1 MVVDER
7 EALRRQVE
15 GAMAEAGLDERE
27 LLVLRLRFGLEP
39 QEDGSPGEALSL
51 KEVGRRLD
59 PAVVGERVRQIEVI
73 ALRKLR
79 YAGARD
85 QERKAS

>member
-27 LLVLRLRFGLEP
+27 LLVLRLRFGL
-39 QEDGSPGEALSL
+39 QEDDRPLSL
-51 KEVGRRLD
+51 KEVGLRMD
-59 PAVVGERVRQIEVI
+59 PPLVGERIRQIEVV

-79 YAGARD
+79 YAGNRE
-85 QERKAS
+85 QQAS